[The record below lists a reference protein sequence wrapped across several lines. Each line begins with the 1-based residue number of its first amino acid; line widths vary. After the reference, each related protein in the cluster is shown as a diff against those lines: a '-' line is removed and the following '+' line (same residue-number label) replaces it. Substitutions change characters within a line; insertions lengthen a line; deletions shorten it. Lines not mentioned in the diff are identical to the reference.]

1 MCATPSEV
9 LVAGDADALSCADID
24 TVVGWVELLASRS
37 IGEREVELVRND
49 WTRRYTRDSTATR
62 SAVTELSSQ
71 TASLLA
77 LRGFEGSEAR
87 ADFVWSSAGGETRLG
102 DADSTSVDVLQ
113 RALAPWSTDT
123 DHKLI
128 LTEMDIEG
136 WIKYASLCRE
146 IQGGSPL
153 TLSVADRV
161 VLYSQIVAAF
171 EGKSREEQLSV
182 LSMGPVWPSMQERWP
197 GVTYEIQQVWVEAAP
212 LPGPMTATSLGYS
225 SAVFDEDLR
234 SHAVALHNAMGSL
247 PLGVAR

>member
-1 MCATPSEV
+1 VNV
-9 LVAGDADALSCADID
+9 L
-24 TVVGWVELLASRS
+24 E
-37 IGEREVELVRND
+37 
-49 WTRRYTRDSTATR
+49 
-62 SAVTELSSQ
+62 
-71 TASLLA
+71 
-77 LRGFEGSEAR
+77 
-87 ADFVWSSAGGETRLG
+87 
-102 DADSTSVDVLQ
+102 

-123 DHKLI
+123 EHKLL

-161 VLYSQIVAAF
+161 VLYRQIVSAF

-182 LSMGPVWPSMQERWP
+182 LSMGPIWPSMQERWP
-197 GVTYEIQQVWVEAAP
+197 GVTYEIQQAWVEAAP

-225 SAVFDEDLR
+225 GAVFDEDLR
-234 SHAVALHNAMGSL
+234 SHALALHSAMGRL

>member
-1 MCATPSEV
+1 MASET
-9 LVAGDADALSCADID
+9 DALVCADVD

-37 IGEREVELVRND
+37 IGERQVELVRTD
-49 WTRRYTRDSTATR
+49 WTRRYSRDPVVTRAALS
-62 SAVTELSSQ
+62 ELTSEA
-71 TASLLA
+71 ASLLA
-77 LRGFEGSEAR
+77 LRGFEASGAR
-87 ADFVWSSAGGETRLG
+87 ADAVWVSVAGETQLG
-102 DADSTSVDVLQ
+102 DADSTSVDVLE
-113 RALAPWSTDT
+113 RALAAWSTDAE
-123 DHKLI
+123 HKLI

-161 VLYSQIVAAF
+161 VLYQQIIGSF
-171 EGKSREEQLSV
+171 EAKSREQQLAV

-197 GVTYEIQQVWVEAAP
+197 GVTYEIQQAWVEAAP

-225 SAVFDEDLR
+225 GAVFDEDLR
-234 SHAVALHNAMGSL
+234 AHAVALHGAMGQL